1 MKYSV
6 FLLLLKH
13 TIDYDFLEEVKHLHN
28 LILVKTAVARTTYGS
43 IVKIK
48 IYRHLKGVW
57 ERYSEHIT
65 RVKYEWDLHILQGT
79 LHNYQT
85 MLQFTCMTVFTQVV
99 PVLIV
104 NNLL

>member
-1 MKYSV
+1 MNPRVLHGLTTTY
-6 FLLLLKH
+6 
-13 TIDYDFLEEVKHLHN
+13 IDDFLEEVKHLHN

-57 ERYSEHIT
+57 ERYFEHIT

-85 MLQFTCMTVFTQVV
+85 MLQYMYDSIHTSGTSTDSE
-99 PVLIV
+99 
-104 NNLL
+104 